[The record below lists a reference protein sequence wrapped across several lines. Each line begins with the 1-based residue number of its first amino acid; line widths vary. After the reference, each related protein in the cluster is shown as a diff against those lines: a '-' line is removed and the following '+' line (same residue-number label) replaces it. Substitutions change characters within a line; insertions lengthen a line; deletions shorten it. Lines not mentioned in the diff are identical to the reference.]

1 MPVWDGELYFEYHR
15 GTLTS
20 MGKNKRYN
28 RKSEQ
33 MYEQLET
40 LGVMA
45 ELKAWNILPAS

>member
-1 MPVWDGELYFEYHR
+1 MSTTGVRW
-15 GTLTS
+15 TS

-45 ELKAWNILPAS
+45 ELKAWNILPAL